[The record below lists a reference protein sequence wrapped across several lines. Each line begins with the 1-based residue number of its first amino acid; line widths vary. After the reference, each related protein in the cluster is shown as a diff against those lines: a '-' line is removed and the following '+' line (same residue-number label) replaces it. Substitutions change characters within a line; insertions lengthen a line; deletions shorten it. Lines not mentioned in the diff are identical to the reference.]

1 MTLAAGTEPPGAAAF
16 LRLESDGGAPTLF
29 LRGDW
34 TVVNAGA
41 IDAVLHAQLPAPAG
55 DFQIDLGEIATLDTS
70 GAWLAWR
77 TLRGAGAGARFIN
90 AAPAHAAL
98 IEQVAGSW
106 QPGDPAPP
114 ETASFQRVLERV
126 GMAIVEA
133 GRDARYFVGFLGLIL
148 VTLGRTLR
156 NPSRFRLTSFI
167 HHVEEVG
174 LNALPIVGLISFLIG
189 IVLAY
194 QGADQLKRFG
204 AEIFVIDLVAISV
217 LREIGILLTAIV
229 VAGRSGSAFTAQ
241 IGSMKLNQEI
251 DAMRTIG
258 MDPIEVLVL
267 PRVVA
272 LVLIMPGLAFFAD
285 LMGLLGGGLMAWAA
299 LDISPAFFLERLNS
313 EIDMWTL
320 WIGMIKA
327 PVFAFIIALVG
338 CAEGLRVEGSAE
350 SVGRLTTASVV
361 KSIFLVIVGD
371 AMFSIFFATLG
382 L

>member
-1 MTLAAGTEPPGAAAF
+1 MTLAADTLPSAAASF

-29 LRGDW
+29 LHGDW
-34 TVVNAGA
+34 TVVNAAA
-41 IDAVLHAQLPAPAG
+41 IDAALEAQPSPAG
-55 DFQIDLGEIATLDTS
+55 ALAIDLGEIATLDTS

-77 TLRGAGAGARFIN
+77 TLRGAGAEARFIN

-98 IEQVAGSW
+98 IEQVAASW
-106 QPGDPAPP
+106 QPCDVAPP
-114 ETASFQRVLERV
+114 ETPSFQRVLLRIGAAV
-126 GMAIVEA
+126 VEA
-133 GRDARYFVGFLGLIL
+133 GRDVRYFVGFLGLIL

-156 NPSRFRLTSFI
+156 NPSRFRLTSFV

-241 IGSMKLNQEI
+241 IGSMKLNEEV

-258 MDPIEVLVL
+258 MDPMEVLVL
-267 PRVVA
+267 PRVLA

-320 WIGMIKA
+320 WIGIIKA

-371 AMFSIFFATLG
+371 ALFSIFFATLG